1 MEGESAASTVIDG
14 ATPLS
19 LCHRGAVVQKYK
31 TAVAIKKA
39 PPMRSLI
46 VFFFMV
52 HFLTS
57 HPRHIHTQSDVS
69 WDQSVAH
76 ALDTNTVG
84 KGAVFTAQGRS
95 SSLG

>member
-39 PPMRSLI
+39 PPMRSLV
-46 VFFFMV
+46 VFFFMF
-52 HFLTS
+52 HSLTS
-57 HPRHIHTQSDVS
+57 IH
-69 WDQSVAH
+69 
-76 ALDTNTVG
+76 DTSTPNRMCPGTNPLH
-84 KGAVFTAQGRS
+84 TRS
-95 SSLG
+95 T